1 MKAMIRLQN
10 HGCRGHPYWWI
21 VIQGSYTN
29 VKGRFI
35 EHVGYYLPRKGKT
48 VQRAVVF
55 NKPRIRYWLA
65 VGAQPSR
72 SVHRMLSYID
82 YMPKPM
88 PTFGF
93 KYTYEKPQKVYERPE
108 NPEKAQWGPMKSE
121 YFRIKERDEL
131 NLLERELRAQN
142 EISKQVKFNEENQDV
157 ELVDSDIED
166 EKERTQTFH
175 MLRNQFL
182 ELEKDTQKVN
192 TRKRELL
199 FRKMN
204 KLAGKGLVNTEQ
216 LKVKLDHEA
225 GDTGL
230 YGTTARERAEK
241 QLKFAK
247 LLDRKREQ
255 FSRALHMEDMLRP
268 ISHEDYV
275 NYIVEHNVMPVNKAR
290 READSVFNYAKNNG
304 TFVTRQDAWQV
315 VQKFPEDKITAAE
328 AIKQENKKN
337 VIFPTKNTITP
348 FPSLEAFDPY
358 NYYDTKVGP
367 TEIDNPNKAYE
378 TMAFKARPEPNI
390 KFSFRRKQNK
400 GRKTPV
406 RVSFST
412 VNNSSNRMSIAAQPN
427 LAVAYTGLMRKISN
441 NW

>member
-1 MKAMIRLQN
+1 
-10 HGCRGHPYWWI
+10 
-21 VIQGSYTN
+21 
-29 VKGRFI
+29 
-35 EHVGYYLPRKGKT
+35 
-48 VQRAVVF
+48 
-55 NKPRIRYWLA
+55 
-65 VGAQPSR
+65 
-72 SVHRMLSYID
+72 
-82 YMPKPM
+82 
-88 PTFGF
+88 
-93 KYTYEKPQKVYERPE
+93 
-108 NPEKAQWGPMKSE
+108 
-121 YFRIKERDEL
+121 
-131 NLLERELRAQN
+131 
-142 EISKQVKFNEENQDV
+142 
-157 ELVDSDIED
+157 
-166 EKERTQTFH
+166 

-204 KLAGKGLVNTEQ
+204 KLAEKGLVNTDQ
-216 LKVKLDHEA
+216 LKVKIDPQA

-230 YGTTARERAEK
+230 YGTTAKERAEK

-247 LLDRKREQ
+247 LLERKREQ

-275 NYIVEHNVMPVNKAR
+275 SYIVEHNVMPVNKAR

-328 AIKQENKKN
+328 AIKQQNKSDI
-337 VIFPTKNTITP
+337 IFPTKNTITP
-348 FPSLEAFDPY
+348 FPNLNTFDPY

-412 VNNSSNRMSIAAQPN
+412 VNNPSNRMSIAAQPN